1 MPNTYTFKEI
11 ANVLKVP
18 RTTIYT
24 YVRDHLES
32 LAHHISEN
40 DENTRV
46 IDQIGLNKITEYYN
60 SKRSYKDCLQ
70 TAPEQTADTH
80 TKQADNDKIIAF
92 LEKHNTFLQDQLN
105 KALEVQAEER
115 SRTDT
120 IIMSLTQKIEVLKLE
135 HASQKEPEKKE
146 SKPYCYSEYTKTGD
160 DLMNQK
166 LQNNQKDKNDKV
178 KISGIKRF
186 LLEIF
191 NPVALR
197 NS

>member
-24 YVRDHLES
+24 YIRDHLES

-40 DENTRV
+40 DKNIRV
-46 IDQIGLNKITEYYN
+46 IDQIGVNKIAEYYN
-60 SKRSYKDCLQ
+60 SKRSHKVCLQ
-70 TAPEQTADTH
+70 TAPEQTADTS
-80 TKQADNDKIIAF
+80 TKQVNNDKIIAF
-92 LEKHNTFLQDQLN
+92 LEKNNAFLQEQLN
-105 KALEVQAEER
+105 KALETQAEER
-115 SRTDT
+115 NRTDT

-135 HASQKEPEKKE
+135 QTSAKEPEKKE
-146 SKPYCYSEYTKTGD
+146 SKPYCYSEHIKIGD
-160 DLMNQK
+160 DLKNQK
-166 LQNNQKDKNDKV
+166 LQDNQKDRSEKV

-186 LLEIF
+186 FLEIF